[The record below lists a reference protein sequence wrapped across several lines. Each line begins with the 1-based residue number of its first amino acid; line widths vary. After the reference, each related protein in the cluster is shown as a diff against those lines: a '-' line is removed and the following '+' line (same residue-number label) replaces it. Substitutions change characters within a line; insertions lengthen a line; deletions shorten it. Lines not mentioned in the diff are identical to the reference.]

1 MATEFFSGAGPSS
14 VHPKRAG
21 PFCLSGWH
29 SRVFPS
35 RKASEI
41 FPVSSWVLTDSR
53 FLLGRVPTPV
63 LECGFCDDAGSE
75 EL

>member
-1 MATEFFSGAGPSS
+1 VATEFFSGAGPVRSIR
-14 VHPKRAG
+14 RAG
-21 PFCLSGWH
+21 PFCLSGLR
-29 SRVFPS
+29 SRLFPS

-41 FPVSSWVLTDSR
+41 FPVSSRLFTDSL

-63 LECGFCDDAGSE
+63 LECGFCDDAGWE